1 MAIKETKSSDTAKV
15 NPALAWHFARIKG
28 DLSFAALRKK
38 MADEGFAIGSSTL
51 QRIALGEPGARLES
65 LNKLAMFAKMAPE
78 DLLKYPDEDEGEFV
92 EVQRV
97 EVRLSAGGGAT
108 ATPYEVVGG
117 LAFRRS
123 FLTDVGVS
131 AEDARIV
138 DVHGSSMFPTI
149 HDGSVLLISTKN
161 SAKQPM
167 HNKIFALIH
176 PVDGLLV
183 KRLMRD
189 GDLWYAHSDNPAYKP
204 IAISD
209 GEPISILGRA
219 MWMAVKLD

>member
-1 MAIKETKSSDTAKV
+1 MSTKEANQTDMARV

-28 DLSFAALRKK
+28 RSSFAALRKK
-38 MADEGFAIGSSTL
+38 MADQGLAIGSSTL
-51 QRIALGEPGARLES
+51 QRIAVGEVGARLES
-65 LNKLAMFAKMAPE
+65 LNKLAKFANMSPE

-97 EVRLSAGGGAT
+97 EVRLSAGGGAA
-108 ATPYEVVGG
+108 ATPYEAIGG

-123 FLTDVGVS
+123 FLREVGVS
-131 AEDARIV
+131 PEDAKIV

-149 HDGSVLLISTKN
+149 HDGSVLLISTKK
-161 SAKQPM
+161 SAQEPV

-176 PVDGLLV
+176 AVDGLLV

-189 GDLWYAHSDNPAYKP
+189 GGQWYAHSDNPAYDP
-204 IAISD
+204 IAIGD

-219 MWMAVKLD
+219 RWMAVKLD